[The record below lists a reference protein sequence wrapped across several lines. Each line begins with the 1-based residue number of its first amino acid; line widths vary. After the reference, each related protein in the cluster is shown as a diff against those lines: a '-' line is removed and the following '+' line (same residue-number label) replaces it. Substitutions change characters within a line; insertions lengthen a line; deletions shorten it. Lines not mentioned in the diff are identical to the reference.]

1 MDKRGFHKM
10 FLIVIALIIAVLIFI
25 YIVVTPRTRES
36 LHQLSQP
43 ETDTVVQPEHI
54 SRKPQ
59 QPQQTDTP
67 RTDINADTETAIPQN
82 TLNSLLEELKPHKYS
97 PDPYLEAR
105 SILSENAFCFADDE
119 DDFSGHMHQ
128 TFLKADRLK
137 EYQHL
142 QQHCRAIL
150 TAYPTLRSTFE
161 DIYLN
166 LKPASHTGQLLQAMI
181 KRGKDSRSVMQSHNE
196 QTLRALL
203 KSQNGPLLAEQAG
216 MPFMYF
222 NPGEP
227 APISQWIN
235 SRNYR
240 YIEQLFT
247 LSLTRLAC
255 QYQGGAACQPGGM
268 AMLILC
274 AQDPAACGLDFSSYY
289 QQNILPGMQK
299 DVDIL
304 VEKFEAMAESM

>member
-10 FLIVIALIIAVLIFI
+10 FLIVIALIIAVLILI
-25 YIVVTPRTRES
+25 YVLVTPRTREA
-36 LHQLSQP
+36 LHRLSQP
-43 ETDTVVQPEHI
+43 ETDTAVQTEHI
-54 SRKPQ
+54 SRESQ
-59 QPQQTDTP
+59 QPSQTETP
-67 RTDINADTETAIPQN
+67 KTDINADTETVIPQK
-82 TLNSLLEELKPHKYS
+82 TLNSLLEELQPHTYS
-97 PDPYLEAR
+97 TDPYLEAR
-105 SILSENAFCFADDE
+105 SILSENAFCFADDA
-119 DDFSGHMHQ
+119 DGFSSHMHQ
-128 TFLKADRLK
+128 AFKKANRLN
-137 EYQHL
+137 EYKQL
-142 QQHCRAIL
+142 QQHCRGIL
-150 TAYPTLRSTFE
+150 TAYPTLQSTFE
-161 DIYLN
+161 EIYLN
-166 LKPASHTGQLLQAMI
+166 LKPTSETGQLLQAMI
-181 KRGKDSRSVMQSHNE
+181 KRGNEFSSVMQSHNE

-304 VEKFEAMAESM
+304 VEKFEVMAESM